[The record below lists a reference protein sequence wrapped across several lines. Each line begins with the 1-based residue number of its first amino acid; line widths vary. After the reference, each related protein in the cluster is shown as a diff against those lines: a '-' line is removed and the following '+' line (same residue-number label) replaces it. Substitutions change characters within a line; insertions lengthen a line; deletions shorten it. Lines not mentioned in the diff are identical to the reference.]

1 MPWRGLV
8 FVVISQS
15 LTFWV
20 WLEVGKTL
28 ELLAFASWG
37 AVSAAAAWMLS
48 KTLPSVGT
56 NSSPHHLHVCVHAA
70 DLPESF
76 GSLKC

>member
-1 MPWRGLV
+1 M
-8 FVVISQS
+8 VISQS

-37 AVSAAAAWMLS
+37 AVSAAWMLS